1 MEVRETVH
9 QGKLAVVTSAGVWR
23 NVYFELSRIQHY
35 LQNRVL
41 ANNEYI

>member
-9 QGKLAVVTSAGVWR
+9 HGKLAAVTSARIWT

-35 LQNRVL
+35 LQNRVP